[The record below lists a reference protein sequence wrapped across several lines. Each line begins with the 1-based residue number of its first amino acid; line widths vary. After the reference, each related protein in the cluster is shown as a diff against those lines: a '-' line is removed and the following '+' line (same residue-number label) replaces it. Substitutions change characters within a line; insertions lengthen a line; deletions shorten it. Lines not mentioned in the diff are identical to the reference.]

1 MSEQNFNGGGVA
13 TQEPPAEAP
22 DAPDTGSRRNLVIVG
37 IAVAVALLVAV
48 WFLFLSGGGSS
59 TPTGAVPACLGQGWR
74 SRQDDGQ
81 EDDGKKTVVVKPA
94 ADKDTTGRDPFKALL
109 KPAASPSASCARRR
123 HRAQRLDVD
132 PEQLCPGGQHPGQSE
147 RVVATVN
154 LVSIDSKAKTAT
166 FNVATT
172 GNPVKYPGI
181 KVGETFATL
190 LQGVRPRHQ
199 VRPGAVRRR
208 HGLGLHGHPAGGP
221 SRFLIVQHEHT
232 SRPERLA
239 PTSGDQPL
247 VHGRIAACFVG

>member
-22 DAPDTGSRRNLVIVG
+22 DGPDTGSRRNLVIVG

-59 TPTGAVPACLGQGWR
+59 TPPGAVPHA
-74 SRQDDGQ
+74 SVKADGPAKTVKKTT
-81 EDDGKKTVVVKPA
+81 KKTVVIKPA

-109 KPAASPSASCARRR
+109 KPAASPSASAP
-123 HRAQRLDVD
+123 AVATA
-132 PEQLCPGGQHPGQSE
+132 PSASTPAPSSSAPAASTPAIGT
-147 RVVATVN
+147 VVATVN
-154 LVSIDSKAKTAT
+154 LVSIDCKAKTAT

-181 KVGETFATL
+181 KVGETFASFFKVFDL
-190 LQGVRPRHQ
+190 GAKCAQ
-199 VRPGAVRRR
+199 VQFGDVD
-208 HGLGLHGHPAGGP
+208 GLGLHGHPAGGP
-221 SRFLIVQHEHT
+221 SRILIVQHEQT

-247 VHGRIAACFVG
+247 VHGMIAACFVG